1 MTQAK
6 GWHGRGY
13 LPHFDSPETVQFVT
27 FRLADSLPRD
37 RIEALRS
44 MPDATLQVDQELDA
58 GLGECWLR
66 NSEVAALTQETLLH
80 FDGERYRLLAWCI
93 MPNHV
98 HMVAEMLA
106 GHSMS
111 NIVKSWK
118 SFTARQANERL
129 GRAGAFWEPDYF
141 DRYMRNEDHLMRTIE
156 YVENNPVKAGL
167 VDKAADWPWSS
178 ASLERGPPG
187 PHHSMSGPGGPR
199 SA

>member
-1 MTQAK
+1 MTEAK

-44 MPDATLQVDQELDA
+44 MPDAMLQVDQELDA
-58 GLGECWLR
+58 GLGACWLR
-66 NSEVAALTQETLLH
+66 NAEIAALTQETLLH
-80 FDGERYRLLAWCI
+80 FDEQRYRLLAWCI

-98 HMVAEMLA
+98 HVVAEMLA

-111 NIVKSWK
+111 NVVKSWK
-118 SFTARQANERL
+118 SFTSRQANVHL
-129 GRAGAFWEPDYF
+129 GRTGAFWEPDYF

-156 YVENNPVKAGL
+156 YVENNPVKASL
-167 VDKAADWPWSS
+167 VDKAVDWPWSS
-178 ASLERGPPG
+178 ASQERGPPG
-187 PHHSMSGPGGPR
+187 PHR
-199 SA
+199 Q

>member
-6 GWHGRGY
+6 GWHSRGY

-44 MPDATLQVDQELDA
+44 MPDAMLQADQELDA

-66 NSEVAALTQETLLH
+66 NAEIAALTQEILLH

-98 HMVAEMLA
+98 HVVVETLEP
-106 GHSMS
+106 HTVS
-111 NIVKSWK
+111 NVVKSWK
-118 SFTARQANERL
+118 SFTSRRANARL
-129 GRAGAFWEPDYF
+129 GRTGAFWDADYF

-167 VDKAADWPWSS
+167 VDKTADWPWSS
-178 ASLERGPPG
+178 AR
-187 PHHSMSGPGGPR
+187 R
-199 SA
+199 

>member
-1 MTQAK
+1 MTQPK
-6 GWHGRGY
+6 GWHSRGY

-27 FRLADSLPRD
+27 FRLADSLPQA

-44 MPDATLQVDQELDA
+44 QPDAVLLLDRELDV

-66 NSEVAALTQETLLH
+66 YVEVAALVQGSLLH
-80 FDGERYRLLAWCI
+80 FDGQRYRLLAWCI

-98 HMVAEMLA
+98 HVVVEPMD
-106 GHSMS
+106 GHTLS

-118 SFTARQANERL
+118 SFTSRQVNAHL
-129 GRAGAFWEPDYF
+129 GRTGAFWEADYF

-167 VDKAADWPWSS
+167 VKEATEWPWSS
-178 ASLERGPPG
+178 AGR
-187 PHHSMSGPGGPR
+187 
-199 SA
+199 